1 MINIDEVI
9 SKYVDSPKLFEK
21 AVEDVE
27 IFGVRVLASKRE
39 DILHEIVKILLSN
52 RKAFIVTLNA
62 QILDRALRDKEYL
75 NIIRTADLVVPDGEG
90 VVWASKI
97 LTGKKLHKT
106 PGVELIEDISR
117 VVTSLNRSIFLL
129 GGKEGVAKLAG
140 KRLNEKYGVKIS
152 GSYHGFFDI
161 EEEERIVQIINSTKA
176 DVLFVGMG
184 VPKQE
189 KFIMKYWDSLKV
201 KIAMGVGG
209 SFDVISGVK
218 KRAPKTI
225 IDLKLEWLYRIFQ
238 DPLKKWKVPF
248 ELLHFAYRVL
258 REKMR

>member
-21 AVEDVE
+21 VVEDVE
-27 IFGVRVLASKRE
+27 IFGVKILASKRE

-52 RKAFIVTLNA
+52 KRAFIVTLNA

-75 NIIRTADLVVPDGEG
+75 NIIKTADLVVPDGEG

-97 LTGKKLHKT
+97 LTGRKLHKT

-117 VVTSLNRSIFLL
+117 VVASLDKSIFLL
-129 GGKEGVAKLAG
+129 GGKDGVAELAG
-140 KRLNEKYGVKIS
+140 KRLNEKYGVRIS
-152 GSYHGFFDI
+152 GNHHGFFDAK
-161 EEEERIVQIINSTKA
+161 EEEKIVQMINNSKA

-189 KFIMKYWDSLKV
+189 KFIMKYWNLLNV

-218 KRAPKTI
+218 KRAPKAFI
-225 IDLKLEWLYRIFQ
+225 NLKLEWLYRIFQ

-248 ELLHFAYRVL
+248 ELLHFTYKVL
-258 REKMR
+258 KEKMR